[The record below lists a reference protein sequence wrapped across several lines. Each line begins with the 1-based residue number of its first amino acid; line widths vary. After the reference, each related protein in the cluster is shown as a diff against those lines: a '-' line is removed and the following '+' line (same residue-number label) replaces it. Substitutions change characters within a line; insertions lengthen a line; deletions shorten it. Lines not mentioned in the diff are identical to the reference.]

1 MTAFGYVPILFA
13 VSPFA
18 AIRSAPTRTRSTS
31 PLWRRRPAAASTTIA
46 WSIPAF
52 PSSHAVS
59 REPWRYGRVSEAYT
73 KNSRPASFAAVSGA
87 ITVPTSTVAR
97 APALQCVRI
106 RIPSLMS
113 RFPWR
118 PIARHRSMSARA
130 YSSAASRAVFPSS
143 TSCSTRSIAAN
154 RSWPVGLVF
163 LRRTAAR
170 LRSIPWISARAS
182 PYAAAA
188 PIAGAPRIAIPSIA
202 RAMSSRS
209 LSSRIF
215 TEWGRAR
222 WSIIRTVSPSSQTVR
237 RSRGGRASTARRP
250 ASPAAAEG
258 RQQGTQLR
266 GPDRA
271 LHVALEVL
279 VVRDLAL
286 HLGELALQA
295 GFLLV
300 EVPDRV
306 EELLLAE
313 APPLGLLLRGLESV
327 RHRNHRSDSGPW
339 GRAPAPPPARNLREA
354 RRAPN

>member
-73 KNSRPASFAAVSGA
+73 KNSGPASFAAVRGA

-113 RFPWR
+113 LFPWR
-118 PIARHRSMSARA
+118 PIARHRSMSSRA
-130 YSSAASRAVFPSS
+130 YASAASRAVFPSS
-143 TSCSTRSIAAN
+143 TSRSTRSIAAN
-154 RSWPVGLVF
+154 RSCPVGRV
-163 LRRTAAR
+163 LRSRAAAR
-170 LRSIPWISARAS
+170 PRSIPRISASAS

-202 RAMSSRS
+202 RATSSTS
-209 LSSRIF
+209 LSSKIR
-215 TEWGRAR
+215 TADGRAR
-222 WSIIRTVSPSSQTVR
+222 WSIMRTESPSSQTVL
-237 RSRGGRASTARRP
+237 SSCGEPSSTTRRP

-271 LHVALEVL
+271 LHLPLEVL

-300 EVPDRV
+300 EGPGRV
-306 EELLLAE
+306 EELLLAG
-313 APPLGLLLRGLESV
+313 APPLALLLPGLQSV

-339 GRAPAPPPARNLREA
+339 GRAPAPPPARNLRE
-354 RRAPN
+354 